1 MAAKTLQTGPQPNG
15 SHSVAWQTYVGHRLL
30 LKVAASCCCHLPG
43 RLVRRMVCNTAR
55 EEQWNPITMPI
66 DKMLTGVLDRRL
78 SHSHILIPI
87 TASGREDFRNS
98 PNLVRCTYNGNCAET
113 ASYSTLDSQDM
124 DRQAT
129 LGGNRRVVFLASEAN
144 FHASQFFEAR
154 LTGRKCCCSLASWLS
169 TTASFKSTVDAV
181 A

>member
-1 MAAKTLQTGPQPNG
+1 
-15 SHSVAWQTYVGHRLL
+15 
-30 LKVAASCCCHLPG
+30 
-43 RLVRRMVCNTAR
+43 
-55 EEQWNPITMPI
+55 MPI

-78 SHSHILIPI
+78 SHSHILIPS

-129 LGGNRRVVFLASEAN
+129 LGGTGVLCSLQARLIFMQVSFLRRV
-144 FHASQFFEAR
+144 
-154 LTGRKCCCSLASWLS
+154 
-169 TTASFKSTVDAV
+169 
-181 A
+181 